1 MPEYLKEIREETLG
15 RFNDLR
21 GKLANAEAL
30 IAGKACVYATGSFGR
45 LEAGP
50 SSDLDLFIVSETEG
64 KNKNNQTVIERRL
77 SGIDEICLKY
87 HLVKA
92 VDDCGIAPFDGS
104 GKYLE
109 VHEIDDFS
117 SKLGKREDDYRNTL
131 TGRLLLLLES
141 RPLLGRTTYD
151 SLLENVIEAYF
162 RDFKANEDN
171 FVPAFMVND
180 ILRMWRTFA
189 VNYELERRKPGKGF
203 RIKNLKLKYS
213 RMITCYSA
221 VIYLLAQHIRAKTVK
236 PADVRTMVA
245 LTPSER
251 LEWVAAD
258 AIIANK
264 QEAAR
269 FTSLMADVLED
280 YSAFLKFTHR
290 KKEEI
295 EAEFDEKFAEWRA
308 NSYDFG
314 RKFAEALTIL
324 GQSDDP
330 IDGLYR
336 IILI

>member
-1 MPEYLKEIREETLG
+1 L
-15 RFNDLR
+15 N
-21 GKLANAEAL
+21 
-30 IAGKACVYATGSFGR
+30 
-45 LEAGP
+45 
-50 SSDLDLFIVSETEG
+50 
-64 KNKNNQTVIERRL
+64 
-77 SGIDEICLKY
+77 GIDEIRLKY
-87 HLVKA
+87 HLVEA

-109 VHEIDDFS
+109 VHGIGDFA
-117 SKLGKREDDYRNTL
+117 SKLGKREDDYHNTL

-141 RPLLGRTTYD
+141 RPLLGRNTYD
-151 SLLENVIEAYF
+151 ALLENVIQAYF
-162 RDFKANEDN
+162 GDFEGNEDK

-221 VIYLLAQHIRAKTVK
+221 IMYLLARHIRSGTVT
-236 PADVRTMVA
+236 PADVQTMVA

-251 LEWVAAD
+251 LERVAVGA
-258 AIIANK
+258 AIPDERGAE
-264 QEAAR
+264 Q
-269 FTSLMADVLED
+269 FTSLMADVLKD
-280 YSAFLKFTHR
+280 YSAFLEFSHR
-290 KKEEI
+290 NKTEI
-295 EAEFDEKFAEWRA
+295 GAEFDENFPVWRV

-324 GQSDDP
+324 GQSGGP
-330 IDGLYR
+330 LDGLYR

>member
-1 MPEYLKEIREETLG
+1 MPEYLKEIRKETLA
-15 RFNDLR
+15 RFNNLR
-21 GKLANAEAL
+21 LKLADAEDL
-30 IAGKACVYATGSFGR
+30 IAEKACVYATGSFGR

-50 SSDLDLFIVSETEG
+50 SSDLDLFIVSETEE
-64 KNKNNQTVIERRL
+64 KEKHDKKVIERRL
-77 SGIDEICLKY
+77 TGIDEICLKY

-92 VDDCGIAPFDGS
+92 VDDSGIAPFDGS

-109 VHEIDDFS
+109 VHEIDDFA
-117 SKLGKREDDYRNTL
+117 SKLGKREDDYHNTL

-141 RPLLGRTTYD
+141 RPLLGLATYD
-151 SLLENVIEAYF
+151 SLLDNVIDAYF
-162 RDFKANEDN
+162 QDFKTNEDN

-189 VNYELERRKPGKGF
+189 VNYELERRKPGNGF

-236 PADVRTMVA
+236 PEDVRVMVG

-251 LEWVAAD
+251 LEQVAAN
-258 AIIANK
+258 AIIPNE
-264 QEAAR
+264 QEATR
-269 FTSLMADVLED
+269 FTSLMADVLDD
-280 YSAFLKFTHR
+280 YSAFLKFTHG

-295 EAEFDEKFAEWRA
+295 EAEFDEKFAEWRE
-308 NSYDFG
+308 NSYEFG

-324 GQSDDP
+324 GQSGDP
-330 IDGLYR
+330 LDGLYR